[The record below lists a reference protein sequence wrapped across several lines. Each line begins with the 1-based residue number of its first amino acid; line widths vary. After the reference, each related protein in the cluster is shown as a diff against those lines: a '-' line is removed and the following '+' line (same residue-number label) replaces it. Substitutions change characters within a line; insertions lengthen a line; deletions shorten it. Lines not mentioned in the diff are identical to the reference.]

1 VFLSRDD
8 RALGVPAEWQERGQ
22 AFSGMLHWPQ
32 RHDRRMGLG
41 EVVRFIEALAE
52 EEDPFAAGVR
62 HIKPG
67 S

>member
-1 VFLSRDD
+1 MS
-8 RALGVPAEWQERGQ
+8 
-22 AFSGMLHWPQ
+22 
-32 RHDRRMGLG
+32 LG

-67 S
+67 A